1 MGVGEVGGTS
11 TYSKDWGE
19 GDGYPKKENMKYHM
33 KAYLNTSQLKNKK
46 SVQVAENCEMKE
58 WGV

>member
-1 MGVGEVGGTS
+1 MATGKERLKWGWGGVGSTS

-19 GDGYPKKENMKYHM
+19 GDGYPKKENRKYYM

-46 SVQVAENCEMKE
+46 SRTL
-58 WGV
+58 